1 MKKSGVIPSMFVLII
16 SAGLYSCGCSCTC
29 EKNLG
34 CKILV
39 ARDAST
45 GDTIEIKTFCSTTN
59 FHTDKILNDSVQAFY
74 NRSYVYGG
82 LAIVTPRDSIY
93 KFDSFDDLNCNQ
105 TKPYSDNNYSCLCAK

>member
-1 MKKSGVIPSMFVLII
+1 MSKKFPFLKKSAVIASIFVLLVP
-16 SAGLYSCGCSCTC
+16 AGFYSCSCSCTC

-45 GDTIEIKTFCSTTN
+45 GDTIEIKTFCSSTN

-74 NRSYVYGG
+74 NRFYAYGG
-82 LAIVTPRDSIY
+82 LAIVTARDSIY
-93 KFDSFDDLNCNQ
+93 KFDSFDDLN
-105 TKPYSDNNYSCLCAK
+105 